1 MLVTT
6 YQDLIFYL
14 RMRRIS
20 LDMSQPVLA
29 DAADISPSSLKKY
42 EQGLH
47 SIHLPRL
54 LQLCD
59 ALDCQLAIVPLEQ
72 QTPEFLSMISSTIQD
87 DIDFN
92 IIMKNRRKK
101 GGARDGKLLPKLF
114 KATGMGRGTAQPK
127 KKS

>member
-1 MLVTT
+1 
-6 YQDLIFYL
+6 
-14 RMRRIS
+14 MRRIS

-29 DAADISPSSLKKY
+29 EIADISPSSLKKY
-42 EQGLH
+42 EQGLQ

-54 LQLCD
+54 LQLLN

-72 QTPEFLSMISSTIQD
+72 QTPEFLDMISTTIQD

-92 IIMKNRRKK
+92 LIMKNRRRK

-114 KATGMGRGTAQPK
+114 KATGMGRGTARPK
-127 KKS
+127 KIS

>member
-1 MLVTT
+1 
-6 YQDLIFYL
+6 
-14 RMRRIS
+14 MRRIS

-29 DAADISPSSLKKY
+29 DVAGISESSLKKY
-42 EQGLH
+42 EQGQH

-92 IIMKNRRKK
+92 LIMKNRRPK

-114 KATGMGRGTAQPK
+114 KATGMGRGTARPK